1 MVSLGIVFAIYFP
14 KITSM
19 LDLVL
24 IVGGSL
30 LVSTCFVTFH
40 LDIAQTIQILYLLD
54 QSYLSS

>member
-1 MVSLGIVFAIYFP
+1 MVSLGIIFAIYFP